1 MPIDYR
7 QFIHESDKNALES
20 LRKIPGFSALCKK
33 FTQEVTER
41 QFKIM
46 NMSSRIKLGP
56 NQMPEI
62 YNLLPPICEKFK
74 IVEPELYLALDRRPN
89 AYTVGDTSC
98 SIVINSGLI
107 ETMTPAEIQG
117 VLAHECGHILCRHV
131 LYHTM
136 GNWLLVA
143 SDAVL
148 SSFGLLKLVSYPLLY
163 AFYYWIRCSE
173 FSADRAAAYFY
184 GGANEVVDTM
194 MRLAGGTSNLNMK
207 INRELFL
214 QQAKDYKFLMNDS
227 AVNKIFE
234 LWMIKETD
242 HPLLAY
248 RAYEINEWCKTKQFL
263 DIKDSIP
270 MLPDEYLHET
280 SKNAHLSV
288 QKIDLLEGKEL
299 TEWFKERAY
308 LYGKQN
314 VAIHCGMANQDF
326 SYLKKMNIDINK
338 AVYQAIMSKDNE
350 VLAHRVISYNE
361 INKQLETLFV
371 NNNGI
376 IIVE

>member
-7 QFIHESDKNALES
+7 QFIHESDKEALEA
-20 LRKIPGFSALCKK
+20 LRKMPGFTSLCKK

-41 QFKIM
+41 HYKIL

-74 IVEPELYLALDRRPN
+74 IVEPELYLALDRSPN
-89 AYTVGDTSC
+89 ACTIGDTSC
-98 SIVINSGLI
+98 SIIINSGLI

-136 GNWLLVA
+136 GSWLFMA
-143 SDAVL
+143 SQEVL
-148 SSFGLLKLVSYPLLY
+148 SYFGLLKLVTYPLLY

-184 GGANEVVDTM
+184 GGSNEVVDTM

-227 AVNKIFE
+227 TVNKLFE

-248 RAYEINEWCKTKQFL
+248 RAYEINEWCKTEQFN

-280 SKNAHLSV
+280 SKNAHLSIQMV
-288 QKIDLLEGKEL
+288 TILEGKEI

-314 VAIHCGMANQDF
+314 IAIHCGIAKQDF

-350 VLAHRVISYNE
+350 VLAHRVISFNE
-361 INKQLETLFV
+361 INKTLENLFV
-371 NNNGI
+371 NNDGV